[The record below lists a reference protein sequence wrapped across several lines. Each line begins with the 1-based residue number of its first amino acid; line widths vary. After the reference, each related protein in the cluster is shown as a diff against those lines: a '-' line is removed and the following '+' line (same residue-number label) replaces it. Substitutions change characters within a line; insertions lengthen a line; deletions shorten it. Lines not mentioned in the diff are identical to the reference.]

1 MLGLAGTL
9 RDHPDIYPVHTLWV
23 VEHGGHV
30 ICAAVHTPPFNLVIA
45 QPVIESAIPALAD
58 AVIGSDVA
66 LPGVTRATPE
76 ADAFARAWTARAGVM
91 PERRRRQRIYRLT
104 QVRPVSGASGR
115 ARQVTET
122 DRPLLISWIE
132 AFAKEALGENQSP
145 ANGAARVVDARL
157 RHGAGGF
164 LLWEDDEPVSLA
176 GWGGKTPNGIRLGP
190 VYTPPERRRRE
201 YASTA
206 AVSAERLA
214 AGRQFCFLYTDLD
227 NPTSNK
233 IYTNIGY
240 EPGLRLGG
248 VRVHVSL
255 DQSGMFPC
263 FRFGFGSRFV
273 SAVSS
278 AEIKTGRVRRGSMTS
293 STYPRSA
300 AVYGL
305 AKRSL

>member
-66 LPGVTRATPE
+66 LPGVTGATPE

-201 YASTA
+201 YASIA

-240 EPGLRLGG
+240 EP
-248 VRVHVSL
+248 VCDSVEYAFMS
-255 DQSGMFPC
+255 P
-263 FRFGFGSRFV
+263 
-273 SAVSS
+273 
-278 AEIKTGRVRRGSMTS
+278 
-293 STYPRSA
+293 
-300 AVYGL
+300 
-305 AKRSL
+305 